1 MSVPTLL
8 MGISF
13 PLVARIYT
21 VNAAKLGRSIGNVYA
36 LNTVGSILGAFCA
49 GFILIPLIG
58 IRPGIVLMALLNVIT
73 GCVLILRNEK
83 RSRFFNGAAV
93 GGTVLTVGIAVIIL
107 FVANKPLFLKS
118 AIFRTQRPGDTVI
131 DYKEEV
137 DATVTTLK
145 DDEDVYRLYVDTNQA
160 ADASRWDSPSH
171 RVIAHLPLLLH
182 PNPKR
187 ALVVGFGMGV
197 TSYSITQHGVRVDAV
212 EISKG
217 VIDSARAHFSHVNH
231 DVLDNPLFS
240 HSVNDGRNYILM
252 TERKYDM
259 ISTGIIHPLVSAG
272 SSNIYTA
279 DFYRL
284 CQRILTDDGIMCQWV
299 PLHRVPEEHYKTIVR
314 TFVKVFPHTTLW
326 YKYTPDFVI
335 LIGTPRPLRI
345 NYNDFLARA
354 QIPSI
359 REGLAHDDLDGMSLL
374 DSFMMGEKRV
384 LEYVGDGPVHTDNH
398 PLLEFFRTQDL
409 TNTTAANVAGMT
421 NHRERV
427 TSYLE
432 NYGRTVDEKAEVR
445 RKSRVYFDATQ
456 QLIRGQIEY
465 AKGQYDR
472 AAGLLNQAVAINP
485 DDDTIRYNLRV
496 VADLFNKEYQGEL
509 KQLEQLVKQAQQKDP
524 KDAEGYFQL
533 AVIYEGQGKL
543 EEAGEAL
550 EQAIDLAP
558 DQVHFFL
565 LLGPIYERQGRFDEA
580 LRTYQRLETVDANLP
595 SPILQAMALIQHQ
608 KNEHDEALNYA
619 QRALEAD
626 ATSWRVHYLLGSIH
640 AAQARVQLAIQFYRR
655 AIELAPNE
663 PIPHTD
669 LAALYFSQ
677 KRYDDALKANASAI
691 RLVPDVPELEEQ
703 RRRIQD
709 AMR

>member
-1 MSVPTLL
+1 M
-8 MGISF
+8 
-13 PLVARIYT
+13 
-21 VNAAKLGRSIGNVYA
+21 
-36 LNTVGSILGAFCA
+36 
-49 GFILIPLIG
+49 
-58 IRPGIVLMALLNVIT
+58 
-73 GCVLILRNEK
+73 
-83 RSRFFNGAAV
+83 
-93 GGTVLTVGIAVIIL
+93 
-107 FVANKPLFLKS
+107 
-118 AIFRTQRPGDTVI
+118 
-131 DYKEEV
+131 
-137 DATVTTLK
+137 
-145 DDEDVYRLYVDTNQA
+145 YRLYVDTNQA

-197 TSYSITQHGVRVDAV
+197 TSYSITQHGVRIDAV

-217 VIDSARAHFSHVNH
+217 VIDSARAHFSHVNY

-240 HSVNDGRNYILM
+240 HSINDGRNYILM

-314 TFVKVFPHTTLW
+314 TFIKVFPHTTLW

-345 NYNDFLARA
+345 NYKDFLGRA

-359 REGLAHDDLDGMSLL
+359 SEGLAHDDLDGMSLL

-384 LEYVGDGPVHTDNH
+384 LQYVGDGHIHTDNH
-398 PLLEFFRTQDL
+398 PHLEFFRAQDL
-409 TNTTAANVAGMT
+409 TNTTAANIAGMT
-421 NHRERV
+421 KHRERV
-427 TSYLE
+427 TSYLD
-432 NYGRTVDEKAEVR
+432 NYGRTMDEKTEVR

-472 AAGLLNQAVAINP
+472 AVGMLNQAVAINP

-509 KQLEQLVKQAQQKDP
+509 RQLEQLVKQAQQKDP
-524 KDAEGYFQL
+524 KDVEGYLQL
-533 AVIYEGQGKL
+533 AVIYEGQDKL
-543 EEAGEAL
+543 EEAAGAL

-558 DQVHFFL
+558 DRVDFFL
-565 LLGPIYERQGRFDEA
+565 LLGPIYERQERFDEA
-580 LRTYQRLETVDANLP
+580 LRTYQRLEKVDANLP
-595 SPILQAMALIQHQ
+595 SPILQAMALILHQ
-608 KNEHDEALNYA
+608 KDEHDDALKYA

-640 AAQARVQLAIQFYRR
+640 AAQARVQLAIQSYRR

-663 PIPHTD
+663 PI
-669 LAALYFSQ
+669 AAHRVGRTLHFTQ
-677 KRYDDALKANASAI
+677 QAVR
-691 RLVPDVPELEEQ
+691 
-703 RRRIQD
+703 
-709 AMR
+709 